1 MCYKTYCGGIELG
14 ELKKIIRD
22 WLPPIAMSLVRRVYT
37 GHGYFG
43 NYPSWESAKRASSGY
58 DAEHILGKVKEALLK
73 VKRGEAAYERD
84 SVLFDRI
91 EYSWPVL
98 AGLLWIASQ
107 NENRLNVLD
116 FGGSLG
122 SSYFQSRRFLSHL
135 KEFHW
140 NVVEQPHFVRCGQET
155 FQDQTLRFYE
165 NIDACLTDNSP
176 NVLLLSSVLSYLE
189 DTDGMLASMLDRDFP
204 YIIIDKTHFVIEGNE
219 RITVQRVPTRIYK
232 ASYPCRFFN
241 ESKLLSVFAA
251 SGYELVADFVNPDPA
266 NIPSVFKGFIF
277 RKDWPSVKNP

>member
-1 MCYKTYCGGIELG
+1 MSD
-14 ELKKIIRD
+14 LKRLIRD
-22 WLPPIAMSLVRRVYT
+22 CIPPIAMPFVRRVYT

-43 NYPSWESAKRASSGY
+43 NYPNWEAARRASSGY
-58 DAEHILGKVKEALLK
+58 DAEHILEKVKAALLK
-73 VKRGEAAYERD
+73 VKQGESVYERD

-122 SSYFQSRRFLSHL
+122 STYFQNRKFLSCL

-140 NVVEQPHFVRCGQET
+140 SIVEQPHFVRCGQEN
-155 FQDQTLRFYE
+155 FQDETLRFYASIE
-165 NIDACLTDNSP
+165 DCLSDNNP
-176 NVLLLSSVLSYLE
+176 SVLILAGVLAYLE
-189 DTDGMLASMLDRDFP
+189 DMDGMLASMLKQNFP
-204 YIIIDKTHFVIEGNE
+204 YIIVDRTGFVSEGE
-219 RITVQRVPTRIYK
+219 DRITVQRVPTRIYK

-277 RKDWPSVKNP
+277 RRGLPSVENF

>member
-1 MCYKTYCGGIELG
+1 MGD
-14 ELKKIIRD
+14 LKKLIRD

-43 NYPSWESAKRASSGY
+43 NYPNWEAAKRASSGY
-58 DAEHILGKVKEALLK
+58 DAEHILDKVKEALLK
-73 VKRGEAAYERD
+73 VKRGVAAYERD

-91 EYSWPVL
+91 EYSWPIL
-98 AGLLWIASQ
+98 TGLLWVASQ

-122 SSYFQSRRFLSHL
+122 SSYFQNRKFLSHL

-155 FQDQTLRFYE
+155 FQDETLRFYA
-165 NIDACLTDNSP
+165 NIDACLIDNSP

-189 DTDGMLASMLDRDFP
+189 DVDRMLAEMLDSNFQ
-204 YIIIDKTHFVIEGNE
+204 YIIIDKTHFVTEGDD
-219 RITVQRVPTRIYK
+219 RITVQRVPSWIYE

-241 ESKLLSVFAA
+241 EKKLLDLFAA
-251 SGYELVADFVNPDPA
+251 SGYELVAAFANPDRA
-266 NIPSVFKGFIF
+266 NIPSTFKGFIF
-277 RKDWPSVKNP
+277 RKDLPSVKNP

>member
-1 MCYKTYCGGIELG
+1 MGD
-14 ELKKIIRD
+14 LKKLIRD

-43 NYPSWESAKRASSGY
+43 NYPNWEAAKRASSGY
-58 DAEHILGKVKEALLK
+58 DAEHILDKVKEALLK

-91 EYSWPVL
+91 EYSWPIL
-98 AGLLWIASQ
+98 TGLLWVASQ

-122 SSYFQSRRFLSHL
+122 SSYFQNRKFLFHL
-135 KEFHW
+135 KEFRW

-155 FQDQTLRFYE
+155 FQDETLRFYE
-165 NIDACLTDNSP
+165 NIDACLIDNSP

-189 DTDGMLASMLDRDFP
+189 DVDGALAEMLDSNFP
-204 YIIIDKTHFVIEGNE
+204 YIIIDKTHFVTEGDD
-219 RITVQRVPTRIYK
+219 RIAVQRVPSWIYE

-241 ESKLLSVFAA
+241 EKKLLDLFAA
-251 SGYELVADFVNPDPA
+251 SGYELVAAFANPDRA
-266 NIPSVFKGFIF
+266 NIPSAVKGFIF
-277 RKDWPSVKNP
+277 RKDLPSVKNP